1 MIIVLKPGS
10 SEADIQQVA
19 DAVKQ
24 FGYEP
29 RFIRGVE
36 RTVVACVGDE
46 RNHHTLESLIVL
58 AQVESVTP
66 IQKKYKLVSRDYRA
80 QDSVLRVNGCRIGGG
95 TFHVVAGPCSVENR
109 QQTLDTAR
117 AVKAAGATLFR
128 GGAYKPRTSPY
139 DFQGLGREGL
149 ELLRAAREETGLPI
163 VTEVM
168 GPQDVELVAGVAD
181 VLQIGARNAQNV
193 PLLMAAAESGKVIL
207 LKRGMSGLVEEWLLA
222 AEYICVHGNS
232 QVILCERGIRTFE
245 HACRNTLDLSAVA
258 VAKKETHLPVFVDPS
273 HAAGRWDMVIPLAR
287 AAVAVGADGLL
298 VEVHPNP
305 AGALSDGGQQ
315 LKPDQF
321 AKLMAE
327 IRPLVEVM
335 GKRLGNSSH
344 SSDAPQQP

>member
-1 MIIVLKPGS
+1 MIIVLKPGTA
-10 SEADIQQVA
+10 EQEIQQVA

-29 RFIRGVE
+29 KLIRGVE

-58 AQVESVTP
+58 PQVESVTP
-66 IQKKYKLVSRDYRA
+66 VQKKYKLVSREYQPKDT
-80 QDSVLRVNGCRIGGG
+80 VLDVNGCKIGGD
-95 TFHVVAGPCSVENR
+95 TFHVVAGPCSVEN
-109 QQTLDTAR
+109 QAQTLETAK
-117 AVKAAGATLFR
+117 AVKSYGATLFR
-128 GGAYKPRTSPY
+128 GGAFKPRTSPY

-149 ELLRAAREETGLPI
+149 ELLRQARAATGLPI

-168 GPQDVELVAGVAD
+168 SPQDVEMVAEVAD

-193 PLLMAAAESGKVIL
+193 PLLAAAAASGKVIL
-207 LKRGMSGLVEEWLLA
+207 LKRGMSSFVDEWLLA

-232 QVILCERGIRTFE
+232 KVILCERGIRTFE
-245 HACRNTLDLSAVA
+245 HACRNTLDVGAVA

-273 HAAGRWDMVIPLAR
+273 HAAGRFDMVIPLAR
-287 AAVAVGADGLL
+287 AAVAAGADGLL

-305 AGALSDGGQQ
+305 AMALSDGGQQ
-315 LKPDQF
+315 LKPQQF
-321 AKLMAE
+321 GDLMSQ

-335 GKRLGNSSH
+335 GRKM
-344 SSDAPQQP
+344 AVV